1 MKFRLQKPEFGAD
14 EEQRVTSDL
23 RGLLGGEAQHAP
35 ERLPAEARA
44 RLLARTNERLDAA
57 TSARALSWSWAA
69 RVAIPGVVAIIA
81 FFTAVHYYQTPVMN
95 REPALLPLLSDLS
108 EDALDSLLAA
118 RAPAESA
125 FVVVSSADVFALT
138 REAAEEYLLDLQ
150 RTPLV
155 LEQLTEEEIAA
166 LVAELGNTPSVA
178 L

>member
-1 MKFRLQKPEFGAD
+1 MKFRLHKQKIGTD
-14 EEQRVTSDL
+14 EEQRVTEDL
-23 RGLLGGEAQHAP
+23 RELLRARGLEAPQ
-35 ERLPAEARA
+35 RLPAQERA

-81 FFTAVHYYQTPVMN
+81 FFTAVHYYQTPAT
-95 REPALLPLLSDLS
+95 RQEPAFLSLLSELP

-118 RAPAESA
+118 RAPAESTGVIVPA
-125 FVVVSSADVFALT
+125 ADLFALT
-138 REAAEEYLLDLQ
+138 REAAEEYLITLN

-155 LEQLTEEEIAA
+155 LEQLTEEEVVA
-166 LVAELGNTPSVA
+166 LVAELRHTPSVP